1 MKKLEERIL
10 KDGEVYEG
18 GVLKV
23 DSFLNHQ
30 IDCLFIEELGKEIY
44 DRFKNESITKILTV
58 ESSGI
63 AVAMAAAHHFK
74 VPVLFAKKTKASTL
88 SESIYFAKIHSF
100 TRNQDKEIFVEK
112 RYLSGLDNI
121 LIVDDFLAHG
131 EALRGLIS
139 IAKQSGA
146 EIKGIAIAIEKAF
159 QYGGDELRKEGYDI
173 FSLSIIESMNEKEI
187 TFRK

>member
-30 IDCLFIEELGKEIY
+30 IDCLFIKELGKEIY

-63 AVAMAAAHHFK
+63 AVAMAAAHYFK
-74 VPVLFAKKTKASTL
+74 VPVLFA
-88 SESIYFAKIHSF
+88 
-100 TRNQDKEIFVEK
+100 
-112 RYLSGLDNI
+112 
-121 LIVDDFLAHG
+121 
-131 EALRGLIS
+131 
-139 IAKQSGA
+139 
-146 EIKGIAIAIEKAF
+146 
-159 QYGGDELRKEGYDI
+159 
-173 FSLSIIESMNEKEI
+173 
-187 TFRK
+187 

>member
-10 KDGEVYEG
+10 KDAEVYEG

-44 DRFKNESITKILTV
+44 DRFKNETVTKILTV

-63 AVAMAAAHHFK
+63 AVAMAAAHYFK

-88 SESIYFAKIHSF
+88 SDATYFAKIHSF
-100 TRNQDKEIFVEK
+100 TRQQDKE
-112 RYLSGLDNI
+112 YLNGLDNI
-121 LIVDDFLAHG
+121 LIVDEFLAHG

-139 IAKQSGA
+139 IVKQSGA
-146 EIKGIAIAIEKAF
+146 TIKGIAVAIEKAF
-159 QYGGDELRKEGYDI
+159 QHGGDELRKEGYDI
-173 FSLSIIESMNEKEI
+173 FSLAIIERMNEKEI